1 MGKSPGKWIKTI
13 LFGKKSSKS
22 NLSKNREKS
31 GNEKEVSVSV
41 KASEA
46 TSVITHTAASEPTP
60 NTIETNEVVSKI
72 THNEAANASCERS
85 ISITGNQDTEI
96 QGSTCQDAPSDPER
110 IRKEE
115 AATKAQAA
123 FRGYLARRAFR
134 ALKGIIRLQALIR
147 GHLVRRQAVATLCC
161 MLGIVKFQAI
171 ARGRRVRL
179 SDVGLEAQN
188 KYRLVQPQ
196 EQLLVAR
203 AGVSLSTRMAKLSA
217 NAFTIKLASSTT
229 AKPLQIYF
237 DNEDENS
244 ALKWLERWSNSRFWK
259 PIPPVKKAAEFKSQ
273 RRLSTGQTGEGH
285 TVRSK
290 RTRRVPTVNNDS
302 TVQSSA
308 EVEKPKRTF
317 RKASS
322 HSAAEQA
329 QENPQMELEKVK
341 RSLRKVHNPV
351 LENPTPIEAD
361 VEKPKESSDKVSNG
375 LGRDILARGTN
386 NSSEKMKKEAIST
399 IPVQPDLETTPEPI
413 PIKEVLNVT
422 NGEPVVESQPL
433 IEGSDK
439 DKSIAGN
446 EAAVETKPLTESYPK
461 DAINQLL
468 TNGESNHK
476 EDNAN
481 NENPKSGRKGSTPA
495 KQERVENGLQHSP
508 TIPSYMV
515 ATESAKAKLRAQGS
529 PRFEQE
535 SERNNNNR
543 RHSLPSSTNAKLSSP
558 SPRTQRLVQAGG
570 KGGNKND
577 KAHMGS
583 RDGNGKVIQADWR
596 R

>member
-22 NLSKNREKS
+22 NLSKGRERN
-31 GNEKEVSVSV
+31 GNEKEVLVSA
-41 KASEA
+41 KASE
-46 TSVITHTAASEPTP
+46 TTTVISHPVASHPTP
-60 NTIETNEVVSKI
+60 STIDTNEGVPKI
-72 THNEAANASCERS
+72 TNNEATNVLHERS
-85 ISITGNQDTEI
+85 ISMPGNQDAEI

-110 IRKEE
+110 IREE
-115 AATKAQAA
+115 AAATKAQAA

-179 SDVGLEAQN
+179 SDVGFEVQN
-188 KYRLVQPQ
+188 KCRLVQIQ
-196 EQLLVAR
+196 DQLSVDPV
-203 AGVSLSTRMAKLSA
+203 GVSLSTRMAKLSA

-229 AKPLQIYF
+229 SKPMQLYF
-237 DNEDENS
+237 DNGDENS
-244 ALKWLERWSNSRFWK
+244 VLKWLERWSNSRFWK
-259 PIPPVKKAAEFKSQ
+259 PIPQVKKAPESKSQ
-273 RRLSTGQTGEGH
+273 RRLSTGQTGEAH

-290 RTRRVPTVNNDS
+290 RTRRVPTANNDS
-302 TVQSSA
+302 AAVQSST
-308 EVEKPKRTF
+308 ELEKPKRNF
-317 RKASS
+317 RKVSS
-322 HSAAEQA
+322 HSAAEQV

-351 LENPTPIEAD
+351 LENPAQTEVDA
-361 VEKPKESSDKVSNG
+361 EKAKESLEKASNG
-375 LGRDILARGTN
+375 LGRDLLARGTS

-399 IPVQPDLETTPEPI
+399 IPVQPDLETTPEPL
-413 PIKEVLNVT
+413 PAKEIVNVP
-422 NGEPVVESQPL
+422 NSDPVVDSQPL
-433 IEGSDK
+433 IESSDK
-439 DKSIAGN
+439 DKSIAGD

-461 DAINQLL
+461 DEINPLP
-468 TNGESNHK
+468 NGESNHK
-476 EDNAN
+476 EDYTN
-481 NENPKSGRKGSTPA
+481 NENLKSGRKSSTPA

-508 TIPSYMV
+508 TLPSYMA

-529 PRFEQE
+529 PRFGQD
-535 SERNNNNR
+535 SERNNLNR
-543 RHSLPSSTNAKLSSP
+543 RHSLPSLTNAKISSQ

-577 KAHMGS
+577 KALLGS